1 MKKNPQVSS
10 LTYIRKHPLPQVYWC
25 VNNFRTEDG
34 RRFFAGR
41 NSMLALDNSIVTPA
55 TSES

>member
-1 MKKNPQVSS
+1 MSKNLQVSS

-34 RRFFAGR
+34 RRFYAGR
-41 NSMLALDNSIVTPA
+41 NSKPALDNSIVTPA